1 MELNEYFKQNKPIKV
16 YLQID
21 MKYKVLNFLI
31 ILTSMFGYL
40 EWSGNNHIFLYE
52 AEAEILSKLFI
63 NPISVFHPLTILPII
78 GQLFLLITLFQ
89 KKPNKIIYLI
99 GISGL
104 GLLLGFMFI
113 VGLLTLNFKIIA
125 STVPFI
131 SMSIYTIMYHKK
143 ENQQR

>member
-1 MELNEYFKQNKPIKV
+1 
-16 YLQID
+16 
-21 MKYKVLNFLI
+21 
-31 ILTSMFGYL
+31 MFGYL

-78 GQLFLLITLFQ
+78 GQLFLVISLLQ
-89 KKPNKIIYLI
+89 KEPNKIISLI

-113 VGLLTLNFKIIA
+113 VGLFTFNFKIIA

-131 SMSIYTIMYHKK
+131 SMSIYTIMYYKK

>member
-1 MELNEYFKQNKPIKV
+1 
-16 YLQID
+16 
-21 MKYKVLNFLI
+21 
-31 ILTSMFGYL
+31 MFGYL

-99 GISGL
+99 GVSGL

-131 SMSIYTIMYHKK
+131 SISIYTIIYYKK
-143 ENQQR
+143 ENQLR